1 MATKTRTFSDFNF
14 NFTSHPATADIVK
27 VQDEEAVR
35 SAIRNLIQT
44 KNFDRPFHPE
54 IGCGIHNLLFDNFTP
69 LTIQLAKKAVGDI
82 LRAYEPRAEIL
93 DIQVTSPQDSND
105 LSITVIFRLINS
117 DNPVKVTTILNRTR

>member
-1 MATKTRTFSDFNF
+1 MPIKTRTFADFNF

-27 VQDEEAVR
+27 VEDEDAVR